1 MPMTDRSERARRNG
15 AKSKGPTSKTGKRWS
30 AQNSFK
36 TCLYAKT
43 IEAFPQ
49 ELQDHY
55 NRIHKAYRADY
66 CPSDSI
72 EDDLVAQMAFNRT
85 RYFHYLR
92 LLAGSLDKFEALER
106 AIGQLERSYIRTL
119 NSLES
124 RRRLHPK
131 LAAPHKIIV
140 QWTDPETG
148 ELWRPPPEYLTGKN
162 EGTNPPTPTK
172 QTPESRQVRRRRER
186 LERQRALKNGGGRG
200 DSDGPRSAVKSSRI
214 ESGAGAE

>member
-1 MPMTDRSERARRNG
+1 MLERTRSQRSRLNG
-15 AKSKGPTSKTGKRWS
+15 SKSKGPTSKTGKRWS
-30 AQNSFK
+30 SKNSFK
-36 TCLYAKT
+36 TGLYAKT

-72 EDDLVAQMAFNRT
+72 EDDLLAQMAFNRT
-85 RYFHYLR
+85 RYFHYMG
-92 LLAGSLDKFEALER
+92 LLAGNLDKFEALEK
-106 AIGQLERSYIRTL
+106 ALGQLERSYIRTL

-131 LAAPHKIIV
+131 LAAPRKIIV
-140 QWTDPETG
+140 GWSDPETG
-148 ELWRPPPEYLTGKN
+148 QPWRPPLEYLTPKN

-172 QTPESRQVRRRRER
+172 QIPESRQVRRRRER
-186 LERQRALKNGGGRG
+186 LERQRALKNPGGR
-200 DSDGPRSAVKSSRI
+200 DRLPEA
-214 ESGAGAE
+214 

>member
-1 MPMTDRSERARRNG
+1 MSEHNQSEQARING
-15 AKSKGPTSKTGKRWS
+15 SKSKGPTSKTGKRWS

-36 TCLYAKT
+36 TGLYAKT
-43 IEAFPQ
+43 IEAFPK

-55 NRIHKAYRADY
+55 NQIHDAYREDY
-66 CPSDSI
+66 RPADSI
-72 EDDLVAQMAFNRT
+72 EDDLIAQMAFNRT

-92 LLAGSLDKFEALER
+92 LLANTLDKFEALDR

-131 LAAPHKIIV
+131 LAAPHKIIA
-140 QWTDPETG
+140 QWIDPRTG
-148 ELWRPPPEYLTGKN
+148 EPWRPEPNDLTPKN

-172 QTPESRQVRRRRER
+172 QTTESRQVRRRRER
-186 LERQRALKNGGGRG
+186 LERKRSLGS
-200 DSDGPRSAVKSSRI
+200 SDIRDGI
-214 ESGAGAE
+214 YG